1 LLIINALLHK
11 IFSALHRMSKESEE
25 QSINFR
31 DDLAENQRGESIGES
46 ISENLFALLKEYHQ

>member
-1 LLIINALLHK
+1 
-11 IFSALHRMSKESEE
+11 MSKESEE